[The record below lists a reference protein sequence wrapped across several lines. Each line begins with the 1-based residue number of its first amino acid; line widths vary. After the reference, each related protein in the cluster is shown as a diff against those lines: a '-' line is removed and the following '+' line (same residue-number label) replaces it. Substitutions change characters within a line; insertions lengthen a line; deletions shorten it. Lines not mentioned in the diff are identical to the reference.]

1 MAAIVLADDGVVFD
15 GPAAAERAL
24 GGAETAF
31 VALAEA
37 LAARG
42 HAVRA
47 LARGARRLQHRG
59 VVWAPIEAGVPE
71 RADLYVANR
80 GHRVLGGCRGAR
92 RTVFWVHNPARY
104 LLKWRYQWPLARRR
118 PILVFTGAY
127 HAATYPVWG
136 MGGRRCIVPLGV
148 SEAFLGARERPPPPP
163 VAIFTSNPLRGLE
176 ALADLWATAI
186 RPRVP
191 GARLLVHA
199 GGGVYGDPRT
209 AERIAPV
216 LERVAARAADGIDV
230 RPPLPK
236 TELARAMAACRL
248 FLYAGSP
255 DETFCL
261 AAAEAQALGLPA
273 VVGRVGALPE
283 RVADGVTGFVVDDA
297 AAMADAAFRLL
308 TDDPLW
314 QNQHRAALARSAD
327 AGWDAAAAAFEALA
341 A

>member
-1 MAAIVLADDGVVFD
+1 
-15 GPAAAERAL
+15 
-24 GGAETAF
+24 
-31 VALAEA
+31 
-37 LAARG
+37 
-42 HAVRA
+42 
-47 LARGARRLQHRG
+47 
-59 VVWAPIEAGVPE
+59 
-71 RADLYVANR
+71 
-80 GHRVLGGCRGAR
+80 
-92 RTVFWVHNPARY
+92 
-104 LLKWRYQWPLARRR
+104 
-118 PILVFTGAY
+118 
-127 HAATYPVWG
+127 
-136 MGGRRCIVPLGV
+136 
-148 SEAFLGARERPPPPP
+148 P

-261 AAAEAQALGLPA
+261 AAAEAQ
-273 VVGRVGALPE
+273 
-283 RVADGVTGFVVDDA
+283 
-297 AAMADAAFRLL
+297 
-308 TDDPLW
+308 
-314 QNQHRAALARSAD
+314 
-327 AGWDAAAAAFEALA
+327 
-341 A
+341 